1 MDIQTRKLNLITYLA
16 QLQDE
21 IFIKDIEDFILAE
34 LGKEGYDKPFS
45 IDELNERINQSL
57 ENSKNNRVI
66 ESSELLSDLIRE
78 RQ

>member
-1 MDIQTRKLNLITYLA
+1 MDIQTRKLNLISYVA

-21 IFIKDIEDFILAE
+21 MFIKDIEDFILAE

-45 IDELNERINQSL
+45 MEELNERTDQSL
-57 ENSKNNRVI
+57 EDSKNNRVT
-66 ESSELLSDLIRE
+66 ESSELLSYIIRE